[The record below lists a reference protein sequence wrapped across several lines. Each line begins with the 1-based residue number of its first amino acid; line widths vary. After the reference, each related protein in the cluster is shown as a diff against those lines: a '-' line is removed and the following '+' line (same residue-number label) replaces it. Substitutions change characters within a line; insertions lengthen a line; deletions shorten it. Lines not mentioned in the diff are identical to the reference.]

1 MKFVKFDDDNINN
14 IKGFAEIMKACS
26 KNKVLAAIC
35 NCHGINLYH
44 HQLDG
49 ASWQICAGGY
59 VVNGYSDGRSVHRL
73 LSKMS
78 GVLVWHIFGYERNI
92 TWRRENHAI
101 MPIAEPLFD
110 KGRKVYTYYDK
121 EYDKWLQAY
130 YDLKNS

>member
-1 MKFVKFDDDNINN
+1 
-14 IKGFAEIMKACS
+14 MKACS

-35 NCHGINLYH
+35 NRHGINLYH

-59 VVNGYSDGRSVHRL
+59 VVNGYSDGRSVHRS

-78 GVLVWHIFGYERNI
+78 GVLVLLLKYGNLRPWHIFGYE
-92 TWRRENHAI
+92 
-101 MPIAEPLFD
+101 PLCD

-121 EYDKWLQAY
+121 EYDEWLQAY

>member
-1 MKFVKFDDDNINN
+1 M
-14 IKGFAEIMKACS
+14 MKACS

-35 NCHGINLYH
+35 NRHGINLYH

-78 GVLVWHIFGYERNI
+78 GVLVLLLKYGNLRPWHLFGYERNI
-92 TWRRENHAI
+92 TWRREIHAI
-101 MPIAEPLFD
+101 MPIAEPLCD

-121 EYDKWLQAY
+121 EYDEWLQAY